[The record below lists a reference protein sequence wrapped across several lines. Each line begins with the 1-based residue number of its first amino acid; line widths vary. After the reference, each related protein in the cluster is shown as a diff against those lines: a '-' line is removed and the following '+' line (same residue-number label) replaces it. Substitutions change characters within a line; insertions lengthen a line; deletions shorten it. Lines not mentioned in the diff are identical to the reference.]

1 VAALDHIDRALRV
14 LGDDPGHAD
23 LRSFAQ
29 DGCIF
34 TLQNLDRWPQAEV
47 TLRRAREA
55 SQRSGNPDRATWVTA
70 AVLRYWL
77 GEWDDALAELGPDD
91 ADAPGLTHSFLRER
105 WSALLLHGVSA
116 LIAGRRDERTAAD
129 QQLRQGLA
137 LPIQTLADRENQD
150 FLVAA
155 HALALEQSGETH
167 QAMLRLAAMLPRRD
181 GEMTLIHQWL
191 PDLVRLALAAGDR
204 PMAQAATR
212 ACQAEAAAET
222 HPARA
227 TVASLRCRGLL
238 ESDPD
243 PLTEAVAHYR
253 ALGPGGTAR
262 RAEDSVV
269 LARAAGKRGA
279 RTALP
284 RRSAL
289 LGACRPAGT
298 SASRG
303 YPSLG
308 VSRGGRGQRGP
319 AGGFRLAG
327 AHPDRGQD
335 RRHGGQGRVDL
346 GHCQEHVLV
355 PADRPDLYLAHPR
368 QARREGPG
376 GHRPRGAAPVSLAL
390 GFTPAFGRRVT
401 AAARFIVR

>member
-1 VAALDHIDRALRV
+1 VAALEYIDRALRV

-47 TLRRAREA
+47 TLRRVREA

-167 QAMLRLAAMLPRRD
+167 QAMARLAGMLPRRD
-181 GEMTLIHQWL
+181 GEMTLVHQGCRTWSGSRW
-191 PDLVRLALAAGDR
+191 PRVTGRWRR
-204 PMAQAATR
+204 PR
-212 ACQAEAAAET
+212 
-222 HPARA
+222 
-227 TVASLRCRGLL
+227 
-238 ESDPD
+238 
-243 PLTEAVAHYR
+243 
-253 ALGPGGTAR
+253 
-262 RAEDSVV
+262 
-269 LARAAGKRGA
+269 
-279 RTALP
+279 
-284 RRSAL
+284 
-289 LGACRPAGT
+289 
-298 SASRG
+298 
-303 YPSLG
+303 
-308 VSRGGRGQRGP
+308 RGP
-319 AGGFRLAG
+319 A
-327 AHPDRGQD
+327 
-335 RRHGGQGRVDL
+335 RR
-346 GHCQEHVLV
+346 
-355 PADRPDLYLAHPR
+355 RPQRKPI
-368 QARREGPG
+368 
-376 GHRPRGAAPVSLAL
+376 RP
-390 GFTPAFGRRVT
+390 GRRWPACDV
-401 AAARFIVR
+401 ADSLSPIPMR